1 MRCFN
6 RSIDKIV
13 QFVGMT
19 VEDIIHFEDPKTPAR
34 VKLEAKTAIEKV
46 QLISKFDDT
55 INTLSIVSLKG
66 C

>member
-1 MRCFN
+1 
-6 RSIDKIV
+6 
-13 QFVGMT
+13 MT
-19 VEDIIHFEDPKTPAR
+19 VEDIIHFEDTKTPAP